1 MSLKILNPG
10 YFQGKQWLSEDF
22 SVTDPG
28 NDIDVVVLTPPISLL
43 QVHLDSITADS
54 SGILLGGS
62 CEFLGFPI
70 GGAWRAPYANGP
82 TSWMPFVKHCTVS
95 ALAVQPERIWILD
108 GINNV
113 GFSGG
118 PVFFGTGPELKICGV
133 VSGYRTEPTD
143 VIPADPAVKPTA
155 TVNVNSGLFVAYDI
169 SYAIDAIHKNP
180 IGPLREVK

>member
-10 YFQGKQWLSEDF
+10 YSQAEQWLSEDF

-28 NDIDVVVLTPPISLL
+28 NDIDIVVLTPPISLL

-108 GINNV
+108 DINNV

-118 PVFFGTGPELKICGV
+118 PVFFWNRSPTEDLRGCIGLSHRTHGCDSGGPRGEAN
-133 VSGYRTEPTD
+133 R
-143 VIPADPAVKPTA
+143 
-155 TVNVNSGLFVAYDI
+155 NSKCEFGILC
-169 SYAIDAIHKNP
+169 S
-180 IGPLREVK
+180 L

>member
-1 MSLKILNPG
+1 MI
-10 YFQGKQWLSEDF
+10 
-22 SVTDPG
+22 DPG
-28 NDIDVVVLTPPISLL
+28 NDIDIVVLAPPISLL
-43 QVHLDSITADS
+43 PVHLDSITADS
-54 SGILLGGS
+54 SGMLLGGS
-62 CEFLGFPI
+62 CEFLGFPF
-70 GGAWRAPYANGP
+70 GGAWRAPYANGA
-82 TSWMPFVKHCTVS
+82 TSWMLFVKHCTVS

-155 TVNVNSGLFVAYDI
+155 TVNVNSGFSIADDI
-169 SYAIDAIHKNP
+169 SYAIDAILKYP